1 MTKFSVDESGSD
13 TSSTADDTAVERSE
27 IKGQNENIPQLSNYE
42 EVWENDIMPTVFS
55 ANQPKPVNESTS
67 LSVLS
72 QLDDQNIGKYFVIYW
87 SKPKA
92 YYWGELLHLFSK
104 DDDDPADEVE
114 IQFLSFE
121 TSADPSQIKWNWPAK
136 VDKEIVDAKFCYL
149 EPSVPNIS
157 DSSHSKSFIQFSQ
170 KAEARKIFNRICKHT
185 S

>member
-1 MTKFSVDESGSD
+1 M
-13 TSSTADDTAVERSE
+13 
-27 IKGQNENIPQLSNYE
+27 
-42 EVWENDIMPTVFS
+42 
-55 ANQPKPVNESTS
+55 
-67 LSVLS
+67 
-72 QLDDQNIGKYFVIYW
+72 IYW

-121 TSADPSQIKWNWPAK
+121 TSSDPSQIKWNWPAK